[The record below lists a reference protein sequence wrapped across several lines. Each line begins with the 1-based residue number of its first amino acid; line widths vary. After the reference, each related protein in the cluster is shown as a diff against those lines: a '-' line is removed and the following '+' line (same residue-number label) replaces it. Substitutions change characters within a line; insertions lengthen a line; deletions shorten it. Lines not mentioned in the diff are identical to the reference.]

1 MYGEA
6 EVREVYRGQDRDYE
20 VSRDPEEWKA
30 VEALLPPELI
40 PTVPDKAEYPSG
52 FVRPTAKP
60 GDHPYFVHRTHV
72 MHLQSTD
79 LFWPYSTY
87 TDYCVIKSVN

>member
-79 LFWPYSTY
+79 LLWPYSTY
-87 TDYCVIKSVN
+87 TDCCVTYKEC